1 MNNNDQGYVKLFRAI
16 EKWEWYTDINT
27 KTLFIHCLIKAN
39 HRPQKWRGIVIE
51 TGSFVTSFVKLSK
64 ETGLS
69 VKSVRVALNHLKTT
83 CEVAHVGAREYSVIT
98 INKWADYQSF
108 EDSQGIES
116 GTHNGNQGANQGQT
130 KGKPRATNKNE
141 KNIKNEKNK
150 EDSSRFTPPTLDEVI
165 AYAKE
170 KNQNEDLARRFYDY
184 FTTGDWIDSKG
195 KKVSNWK
202 QKFITWISYN
212 GGTQK
217 KRVESITAYPNH
229 SDTTDLT
236 EDEAED
242 LAKQFAQLGEN

>member
-1 MNNNDQGYVKLFRAI
+1 MTGGYIKLYRQILDNPVVCKDSDHFSVWVYLLLNATHENYDVVFGKERITLTPGQLITGRKSISTKLNIDESKVRRVLNLFENDQQISRQRSNKNSL
-16 EKWEWYTDINT
+16 
-27 KTLFIHCLIKAN
+27 
-39 HRPQKWRGIVIE
+39 
-51 TGSFVTSFVKLSK
+51 
-64 ETGLS
+64 
-69 VKSVRVALNHLKTT
+69 
-83 CEVAHVGAREYSVIT
+83 IT
-98 INKWADYQSF
+98 ILKWSLYQGSDQQNEQQVTNKRPTSDQ
-108 EDSQGIES
+108 QV
-116 GTHNGNQGANQGQT
+116 T
-130 KGKPRATNKNE
+130 TNKNVK
-141 KNIKNEKNK
+141 KNKNVKNK

-212 GGTQK
+212 GGKQK

-229 SDTTDLT
+229 SDTTELT

>member
-1 MNNNDQGYVKLFRAI
+1 MTGGYIKLYRQLLDNPVVCKDAYHYAI
-16 EKWEWYTDINT
+16 WGYLLLSATHDNYDVVFGKKRITLKPGQLITSRKSISEQFHINES
-27 KTLFIHCLIKAN
+27 KCERVLTLFKNEQMIEQQSSSKNRLITI
-39 HRPQKWRGIVIE
+39 QKW
-51 TGSFVTSFVKLSK
+51 T
-64 ETGLS
+64 
-69 VKSVRVALNHLKTT
+69 
-83 CEVAHVGAREYSVIT
+83 
-98 INKWADYQSF
+98 DYQSL
-108 EDSQGIES
+108 EQQNEQQVNNNRTTSEQQV
-116 GTHNGNQGANQGQT
+116 N
-130 KGKPRATNKNE
+130 TNKNVK
-141 KNIKNEKNK
+141 KNKNVKNK
-150 EDSSRFTPPTLDEVI
+150 EDSSSFTPPTLDEVI

-229 SDTTDLT
+229 SDTTELT

-242 LAKQFAQLGEN
+242 LAKQFARLGEN